1 MRVLEARFYPQRI
14 GDEDFIV
21 VAHVVWDGDHDR
33 PSVRPSPSPMGSQDP
48 ATMLA
53 KLQFLVESSAPE
65 TFSRL
70 KALKSQ
76 FWSFVEVPLS
86 EPAGSDGEGPAHRT
100 AIGR

>member
-21 VAHVVWDGDHDR
+21 VAHVVWDRDRDR
-33 PSVRPSPSPMGSQDP
+33 PSVQPSRSLIGSEAP

-65 TFSRL
+65 TFNRL

-76 FWSFVEVPLS
+76 FWSFVEVSPS
-86 EPAGSDGEGPAHRT
+86 GHTS
-100 AIGR
+100 